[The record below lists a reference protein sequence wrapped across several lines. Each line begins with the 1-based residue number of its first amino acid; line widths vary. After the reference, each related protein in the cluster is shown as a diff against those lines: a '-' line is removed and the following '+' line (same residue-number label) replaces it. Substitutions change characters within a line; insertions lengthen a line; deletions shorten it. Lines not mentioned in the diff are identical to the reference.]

1 MVGHDHGWC
10 ALLLL
15 CHIRSSVRPAMSTLL
30 WGSGAVYHGPD
41 PATYLASSSI
51 VLPSPGRC
59 YPRKLSVVSSA
70 RRLHDYTLALDAR
83 LYITA
88 PSTNP
93 ALVSNHL
100 ARRRVPRPRCV
111 YRCFITKKKK
121 KQEKLPLSLM
131 ALGIKTRMSTSTSQ
145 PKCLPIEINHLHQIA
160 KRRQRQPKSW

>member
-121 KQEKLPLSLM
+121 KTRETAAVTNGAWNKNADEYFDLPAQM
-131 ALGIKTRMSTSTSQ
+131 PAHRD
-145 PKCLPIEINHLHQIA
+145 
-160 KRRQRQPKSW
+160 KSPSPNR